1 MNAYTISIKKI
12 STQEVSI
19 INTNPPSGEQL
30 LVKVNRNIRKIEDS
44 YFLCILTV
52 SIYRESDKDK
62 ADHDFLIKYVI
73 RSVVT
78 CDDSNASADEL
89 QDTITKELYPHLRAG
104 VSAVM
109 GAAGIEPVLLPT
121 LSI

>member
-1 MNAYTISIKKI
+1 MNTYNISIKNV
-12 STQEVSI
+12 STLEVNI
-19 INTNPPSGEQL
+19 INANPPSGEHL
-30 LVKVNRNIRKIEDS
+30 MLNVNRNIRKREDS
-44 YFLCILTV
+44 SFLCILTV

-78 CDDSNASADEL
+78 CDDLTASADEL
-89 QDTITKELYPHLRAG
+89 QDTITRELYPHLRAG

-109 GAAGIEPVLLPT
+109 GAAGIEPVLLPA
-121 LSI
+121 LPV